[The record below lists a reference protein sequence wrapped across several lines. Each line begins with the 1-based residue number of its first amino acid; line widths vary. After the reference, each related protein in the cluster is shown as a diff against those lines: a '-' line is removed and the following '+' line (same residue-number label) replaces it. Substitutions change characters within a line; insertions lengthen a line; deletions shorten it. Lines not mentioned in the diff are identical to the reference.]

1 MYEEW
6 DDTDPYFKVFIGKFL
21 EPLIEFHG
29 RPNSVMDDMVY
40 IGDRDGEELSL
51 NELREFYLTFRY
63 PREAVATMKPLTA
76 YPQIHQ
82 PSLEYCPENDEVEE
96 IPYLVMVLWLQI
108 WMTNS
113 EMRMSGTMILDT
125 ENWDNTPE
133 ALDSKVAIQQQSKV
147 VEELP
152 WV

>member
-1 MYEEW
+1 
-6 DDTDPYFKVFIGKFL
+6 
-21 EPLIEFHG
+21 
-29 RPNSVMDDMVY
+29 
-40 IGDRDGEELSL
+40 
-51 NELREFYLTFRY
+51 
-63 PREAVATMKPLTA
+63 
-76 YPQIHQ
+76 
-82 PSLEYCPENDEVEE
+82 
-96 IPYLVMVLWLQI
+96 MVLWLQI